1 MGKKTPPTGFVGHEG
16 DFCALDY
23 ISDEVRKLTD
33 VILFKLLMKRVAKTE
48 GFDPSTQ
55 PGVLCWEMLPFR
67 SHDKKK
73 SLFIRLFFCKW
84 SCRDQ
89 NCLRSRFNEIDLST
103 SANSVGLSGK

>member
-33 VILFKLLMKRVAKTE
+33 DVILFKLLMKRVAKTE

-55 PGVLCWEMLPFR
+55 CWEMLPFR

-73 SLFIRLFFCKW
+73 ALFIRLFFV
-84 SCRDQ
+84 
-89 NCLRSRFNEIDLST
+89 NGPAETEI
-103 SANSVGLSGK
+103 A